1 MLRAFLV
8 VLLGVLIMPAPASHA
23 QDYPA
28 RPVRMI
34 DPFSPGGATDILAR
48 ITAQKLTERLG
59 RPFLVENRAGGGGHI
74 GAEAVAKSAPDGYTL
89 LVAGV
94 PHAIGMTLYRKLNY
108 DLARDLAP
116 ITQIATFPS
125 LIVVHPSVPAK
136 SMKELIA
143 LARARPGELN
153 FGANPGSPNHLAIEL
168 VNSMAKVKMAFVGYK
183 GAAPAVT
190 DVVAGQIQVV
200 SAGFPSVINFVKAG
214 RLRPIAVT
222 SQVRSPL
229 LPDVP
234 TANESG
240 LPGYNVTSWYGLFA
254 PPGTPTAIVDKL
266 NAEVAAV
273 LKAPDVTE
281 RLAAMGAQ
289 AAPTTPEEFGRIVR
303 SEIARWA
310 PVVKASGASVN

>member
-1 MLRAFLV
+1 MLHAVR
-8 VLLGVLIMPAPASHA
+8 LLLFCVFVMPAALARA

-48 ITAQKLTERLG
+48 ISAQKLTERLG
-59 RPFLVENRAGGGGHI
+59 RPFLVENRPGGGGHI
-74 GAEAVAKSAPDGYTL
+74 GAESVAKSAPDGYTL

-94 PHAIGMTLYRKLNY
+94 PQAIGMTLYRKLNY
-108 DLARDLAP
+108 DLAKDLAP

-125 LIVVHPSVPAK
+125 LLVVHPSVPAK
-136 SMKELIA
+136 NLKELIA

-168 VNSMAKVKMAFVGYK
+168 IDSMANVKMTFIGYK

-200 SAGFPSVINFVKAG
+200 SAGFPSVIGYVKGG

-222 SQVRSPL
+222 SQKRSPL
-229 LPDVP
+229 LPEVP
-234 TANESG
+234 TAAESG
-240 LPGYNVTSWYGLFA
+240 LPGYNVTSWYGVFA
-254 PPGTPTAIVDKL
+254 PPGTPQPIIDKL
-266 NAEVAAV
+266 SSEIAA
-273 LKAPDVTE
+273 LLQASDVTE
-281 RLAAMGAQ
+281 RLSAMGAQ
-289 AAPTTPEEFGRIVR
+289 AAPTTPEEFGRIVK

-310 PVVKASGASVN
+310 PVVKASGAAVN

>member
-1 MLRAFLV
+1 MPRAAHIAF
-8 VLLGVLIMPAPASHA
+8 LGVLLMPFGAPHA
-23 QDYPA
+23 QDYPT
-28 RPVRMI
+28 RPVRVI
-34 DPFSPGGATDILAR
+34 DPFSPGGSTDILAR
-48 ITAQKLTERLG
+48 VTAPKLTERMG

-74 GAEAVAKSAPDGYTL
+74 GAEVVAKSPPDGYTL

-108 DLARDLAP
+108 DLAKDLAP
-116 ITQIATFPS
+116 ITQMATFPS
-125 LIVVHPSVPAK
+125 LIVVHPSLPVK
-136 SMKELIA
+136 NMKELIA

-200 SAGFPSVINFVKAG
+200 SAGFPSVIGYVQAG

-222 SQVRSPL
+222 SQARSAV
-229 LPDVP
+229 LPEVP
-234 TANESG
+234 TVNESG
-240 LPGYNVTSWYGLFA
+240 LPGYSVTSWYGLFA
-254 PPGTPTAIVDKL
+254 PPGTPAAIIDKL
-266 NAEVAAV
+266 NAEIANA
-273 LKAPDVTE
+273 LKAPDVAE

-289 AAPTTPEEFGRIVR
+289 AAPTTPEELGRIVR

-310 PVVKASGASVN
+310 PVVKASGATIN

>member
-1 MLRAFLV
+1 MLCAARIA
-8 VLLGVLIMPAPASHA
+8 LLGLVLMPVFALYA
-23 QDYPA
+23 QDYPS

-48 ITAQKLTERLG
+48 ITAQKLADRMG
-59 RPFLVENRAGGGGHI
+59 RPFRVENRASGGGHI
-74 GAEAVAKSAPDGYTL
+74 GAEAVAKSAPDGHTL

-94 PHAIGMTLYRKLNY
+94 PHAIGMTLYRKLGY
-108 DLARDLAP
+108 DLAKDLAP
-116 ITQIATFPS
+116 ITQMATFPS
-125 LIVVHPSVPAK
+125 LIVVHPSLPVK
-136 SMKELIA
+136 NMKELVA

-168 VNSMAKVKMAFVGYK
+168 VNTMANVKLAFVGYK

-200 SAGFPSVINFVKAG
+200 SAGFPSVIGYVRAG

-222 SQVRSPL
+222 SQTKSPL

-234 TANESG
+234 TVHESG

-254 PPGTPTAIVDKL
+254 PPGTPAAILDKL
-266 NAEVAAV
+266 NAELAAV
-273 LKAPDVTE
+273 LSTPEVTE

-289 AAPTTPEEFGRIVR
+289 AAPTTPDEFGRIVR
-303 SEIARWA
+303 SEIARWG
-310 PVVKASGASVN
+310 PVVKASGATVN

>member
-1 MLRAFLV
+1 MLCTARI
-8 VLLGVLIMPAPASHA
+8 VLLSVLLATVLPLRA
-23 QDYPA
+23 QDYPN

-34 DPFSPGGATDILAR
+34 DPFSPGGSTDILAR
-48 ITAQKLTERLG
+48 ITAQKLTDRMG

-74 GAEAVAKSAPDGYTL
+74 GAEMVAKSTPDGYTL

-94 PHAIGMTLYRKLNY
+94 PQAIGMTLYKKLNY
-108 DLARDLAP
+108 DLAKDLAP

-125 LIVVHPSVPAK
+125 LIVVHPSLPVK
-136 SMKELIA
+136 NMKELIA

-168 VNSMAKVKMAFVGYK
+168 INTMAKVKMTFIGYK
-183 GAAPAVT
+183 GAGPSVADA
-190 DVVAGQIQVV
+190 VAGQIQVV
-200 SAGFPSVINFVKAG
+200 SAGFPSVIGYVQAG
-214 RLRPIAVT
+214 RLRAIAVT
-222 SQVRSPL
+222 SQARSPV

-240 LPGYNVTSWYGLFA
+240 LPGYSVTSWYGLFA
-254 PPGTPTAIVDKL
+254 PPGTPAPIIDKL
-266 NAEVAAV
+266 NSEVATV

-281 RLAAMGAQ
+281 RLATMGAQ

-310 PVVKASGASVN
+310 PVVKASGASL